1 MPSTEVRWIIGT
13 ILAVAVIIIGGF
25 TMVNIRIGDLAATV
39 AELRDDMR
47 EDHRGFDN
55 RLRAVEIGFGK
66 VDQRL
71 ETPTSRSSTSA
82 APAEPSTPTWNGGP
96 ARCCSR
102 TAPFS
107 GQWRA
112 HYHVDLHLCRS
123 DLAVTVCST
132 MPGIYAAEVRPGSG
146 RATTSRSST

>member
-1 MPSTEVRWIIGT
+1 MPSTEVRRIIGT

-25 TMVNIRIGDLAATV
+25 TMVNIRISDLAATV

-71 ETPTSRSSTSA
+71 ETLERAIIPSA
-82 APAEPSTPTWNGGP
+82 PPAE
-96 ARCCSR
+96 
-102 TAPFS
+102 
-107 GQWRA
+107 
-112 HYHVDLHLCRS
+112 
-123 DLAVTVCST
+123 
-132 MPGIYAAEVRPGSG
+132 
-146 RATTSRSST
+146 

>member
-25 TMVNIRIGDLAATV
+25 TMVNIRISDLDATV

-71 ETPTSRSSTSA
+71 ETLERAIIPSA
-82 APAEPSTPTWNGGP
+82 PPAE
-96 ARCCSR
+96 
-102 TAPFS
+102 
-107 GQWRA
+107 
-112 HYHVDLHLCRS
+112 
-123 DLAVTVCST
+123 
-132 MPGIYAAEVRPGSG
+132 
-146 RATTSRSST
+146 

>member
-1 MPSTEVRWIIGT
+1 MPSTEVGWIIGT

-25 TMVNIRIGDLAATV
+25 TMVNIRISDLAATV

-71 ETPTSRSSTSA
+71 ETLERAIIPSA
-82 APAEPSTPTWNGGP
+82 PPAE
-96 ARCCSR
+96 
-102 TAPFS
+102 
-107 GQWRA
+107 
-112 HYHVDLHLCRS
+112 
-123 DLAVTVCST
+123 
-132 MPGIYAAEVRPGSG
+132 
-146 RATTSRSST
+146 

>member
-71 ETPTSRSSTSA
+71 ETLERAIIPSA
-82 APAEPSTPTWNGGP
+82 PPAE
-96 ARCCSR
+96 
-102 TAPFS
+102 
-107 GQWRA
+107 
-112 HYHVDLHLCRS
+112 
-123 DLAVTVCST
+123 
-132 MPGIYAAEVRPGSG
+132 
-146 RATTSRSST
+146 

>member
-25 TMVNIRIGDLAATV
+25 TMVNIRISDLAATV

-71 ETPTSRSSTSA
+71 ETLERAIIPSA
-82 APAEPSTPTWNGGP
+82 PPAE
-96 ARCCSR
+96 
-102 TAPFS
+102 
-107 GQWRA
+107 
-112 HYHVDLHLCRS
+112 
-123 DLAVTVCST
+123 
-132 MPGIYAAEVRPGSG
+132 
-146 RATTSRSST
+146 

>member
-25 TMVNIRIGDLAATV
+25 TMVNIRISDLAATV

-47 EDHRGFDN
+47 EDHRGFHN

-71 ETPTSRSSTSA
+71 ETLERAIIPSVP
-82 APAEPSTPTWNGGP
+82 PAE
-96 ARCCSR
+96 
-102 TAPFS
+102 
-107 GQWRA
+107 
-112 HYHVDLHLCRS
+112 
-123 DLAVTVCST
+123 
-132 MPGIYAAEVRPGSG
+132 
-146 RATTSRSST
+146 